1 MASIKKSHF
10 GELSSGLGIDAY
22 TLRNT
27 KGTEVKVITFGARLV
42 SWRTMA
48 KSYRF
53 VDILRHKDIGT
64 LAQSDRGAMVFAD
77 GTPGAENIVWQ
88 AEELYE
94 GVKFTHAGEDFSGS
108 VLYSLSNDNEL
119 SIIAETQNGVKLAH
133 KGVFAMTVTTLDVY
147 AENYDGEG
155 TGEWRIKDEVP
166 EIVMEPGMF
175 GYDPTCPIDYY
186 DAGLRCAAMVEA
198 EDMRLRLTAF
208 NTGLKC
214 KLGKVGQDISIT
226 LSDENPEKSENP
238 WRAQTVY
245 ALKLLK

>member
-10 GELSSGLGIDAY
+10 GALTNGVGVDVY

-27 KGTEVKVITFGARLV
+27 KGTEVKVIPYGARMI

-53 VDILRHKDIGT
+53 VDILRHKD
-64 LAQSDRGAMVFAD
+64 LSALENSDRGAVISAD
-77 GTPGAENIVWQ
+77 GSPGVEKILWN

-94 GVKFTHAGEDFSGS
+94 GVKFTHTGDDFSGS

-119 SIIAETQNGVKLAH
+119 SIIAETNGKKLAH
-133 KGVFAMTVTTLDVY
+133 KGVFAMPLSTLAVF
-147 AENYDGEG
+147 AENYEGEK
-155 TGEWRIKDEVP
+155 TGEWTVKDETP

-186 DAGLRCAAMVEA
+186 DAGLRKAVLMQSE
-198 EDMRLRLTAF
+198 EMRLQLMAF
-208 NTGLKC
+208 FSGLKC
-214 KLGKVGQDISIT
+214 RLTMESMDTGII
-226 LSDENPEKSENP
+226 LSDD
-238 WRAQTVY
+238 RAASDTWKGQTVY

>member
-10 GELSSGLGIDAY
+10 GALDSGVGVDAY

-27 KGTEVKVITFGARLV
+27 KGTEVKVIPFGARLV

-53 VDILRHKDIGT
+53 VDILRHKELNV
-64 LAQSDRGAMVFAD
+64 LATSDRGAVVFAD
-77 GTPGAENIVWQ
+77 GTKGAENIMWN

-94 GVKFTHAGEDFSGS
+94 GVKFTHTGDDFSGS

-119 SIIAETQNGVKLAH
+119 SIIMETDGKKLSH
-133 KGVFAMTVTTLDVY
+133 KGVFAMPISTLNVFSADY
-147 AENYDGEG
+147 QGEK
-155 TGEWRIKDEVP
+155 TGRWQIKDEIP

-186 DAGLRCAAMVEA
+186 DAGLRRAVLVES
-198 EDMRLRLTAF
+198 EEMLLSMTAF
-208 NTGLKC
+208 CTGLNC
-214 KLGKVGQDISIT
+214 TLTLESMDTGILLGDADTNTAGDWKG
-226 LSDENPEKSENP
+226 
-238 WRAQTVY
+238 QTVY
-245 ALKLLK
+245 ALKIMKR